1 MDPSHADSAVG
12 GSPKVALWDRRSS
25 GVILM
30 VPGMR
35 IMRLR
40 TSGLASLAVFLTPLV
55 VSAQEHGAEA
65 GGGGL
70 FSINV
75 GLMIWTVVIFTG
87 LLIVLWRFA
96 WGPIL
101 AAVEAREKGIQDSL
115 DEARSRQEE
124 AAKLLEEHKAQ
135 LADARRQ
142 ASEILAEG
150 REAADRLRKELEV
163 KAREESEAILT
174 RARAEIEREKDAAVD
189 TIRRESVD
197 LALAAASKLLH
208 AKLDSE
214 LDRKLV
220 MEYVDGISAKGSG
233 VEA

>member
-1 MDPSHADSAVG
+1 
-12 GSPKVALWDRRSS
+12 
-25 GVILM
+25 M

-35 IMRLR
+35 TMRLR
-40 TSGLASLAVFLTPLV
+40 TSVLASLAVLLTPLV
-55 VSAQEHGAEA
+55 GFAQEHGAEG

-70 FSINV
+70 FTINV

-101 AAVEAREKGIQDSL
+101 AAIEAREKGIQNSL
-115 DEARSRQEE
+115 DEAKSRQEE
-124 AAKLLEEHKAQ
+124 AEKLLAEHKAQ

-142 ASEILAEG
+142 ASEIMAEG
-150 REAADRLRKELEV
+150 RDAADRLKKELEG

-174 RARAEIEREKDAAVD
+174 RARAEIEREKEAALD
-189 TIRRESVD
+189 TLRKESVD

-208 AKLDSE
+208 IKLDDDQ
-214 LDRKLV
+214 DRRLV
-220 MEYVDGISAKGSG
+220 MEYVDAISAKSSG
-233 VEA
+233 AEA